1 MNTIL
6 PNRSKRSMNAPP
18 PASSSPSAML
28 EAYLDGAMGIH
39 FDALSRFARPLF
51 ELYGIDLRASLSKPD
66 AARTDDEV
74 NTLVTVLDTARLFW
88 AYFSLSEEDRAQ
100 HAEALR
106 ACLVGPDPDAGAAR
120 SLDDLMDLMRDR
132 WDDLSDSRRHH
143 AEQMAPSSLPGFE
156 TLLEQHTSSMAPGTA
171 PSGGYGPDQLDQ
183 PEALA
188 LFAQPLLDDPSVHT
202 DPDALEE
209 RMALATAYW
218 ELAHLPGSAR
228 SDKLQTVLHRFADST
243 SEREQLRDQAQS
255 MLERFEELFPERTS

>member
-1 MNTIL
+1 MA
-6 PNRSKRSMNAPP
+6 SP
-18 PASSSPSAML
+18 PASSSPNAML

-66 AARTDDEV
+66 AARSDDEV

-88 AYFSLSEEDRAQ
+88 AYFSLDEEAQAQ
-100 HAEALR
+100 HADELE
-106 ACLVGPDPDAGAAR
+106 ACLVGPSPDPGASR
-120 SLDDLMDLMRDR
+120 SFNDLMDLMRDR
-132 WDDLSDSRRHH
+132 WEDLSDSRRHH
-143 AEQMAPSSLPGFE
+143 AEQMAPAALPRFE
-156 TLLEQHTSSMAPGTA
+156 TLLEQHASPSASGAAPGA
-171 PSGGYGPDQLDQ
+171 GYGPDQLDQ

-218 ELAHLPGSAR
+218 ELARLPDSKRGDR
-228 SDKLQTVLHRFADST
+228 LQSLLHRFADSA
-243 SEREQLRDQAQS
+243 SERERLRDQARS
-255 MLERFEELFPERTS
+255 MLDRFEELFPDQAV